1 MEKKVAEI
9 KYDICQTHQEPSI
22 IITHVNDVDSNII
35 ELTLTKNKE
44 IFELSDSCSASV
56 SFVEQNT
63 RKLIKDN
70 MPCEIT
76 ENGIII
82 IPIDNLHFRQQMD
95 IDIEVTITDNSGN
108 QVLTLP
114 FPIRVRVN
122 PSILD
127 DAEVTDDSK
136 GTVPELLEEAKSMV
150 ENFDYDFTEEDFE
163 SISEALNI
171 SGKADKS
178 TTLGGYGI
186 ADSYTKS
193 EVNSLVESGIVPD
206 SAVVTAAVNNYLDN
220 HPVDYSDEV
229 SRTVDNILEDL
240 YSVENVSYESNNSI
254 LTLSNGYYNLNGEIV
269 DHSAYKHTE
278 KIKVIAGTTL
288 QYSNLRAA
296 NNTLPCIACFAN
308 GVFSSAL
315 SYVPGN
321 TDYASGTFQIP
332 EGITAISLITREAAN
347 YPVSITIAEHKS
359 RLTPLSE
366 EVDSLE
372 VISDSLIAQKTIQ
385 LTSTDLSWESAYINK
400 NGGITEHSK
409 YHVSELISVIEG
421 TTLNFQNLRAPA
433 SGYPYLACYTSN
445 DRTGYVSSKSL
456 IATDSGFETGSLTVP
471 QGIKYIS
478 VSIYDL
484 ISSSNPFLMEKDVSV
499 NRVDELDD
507 TISKFGANHWSGKRW
522 YAFGTSITDTN
533 NSLGEN
539 GTPTGKYAPYLQQM
553 SGMLLSNYGIAGGTI
568 GSGGVHG
575 GTSNIL
581 NKIKATDLSAADL
594 ITIEGFVNDFA
605 CSVPLGDIGDTENTS
620 LYGALTQ
627 AVRHCLENSGATVVL
642 ITESIGRLYNEA
654 DYRTTRKNVI
664 NLTQNDYNEAIRNIG
679 KFLGVPVIDAG
690 GLAHINENRPKYL
703 FDHIHHSEL
712 GGKQYANAIWSCLKN
727 IPCSE

>member
-1 MEKKVAEI
+1 M
-9 KYDICQTHQEPSI
+9 
-22 IITHVNDVDSNII
+22 
-35 ELTLTKNKE
+35 
-44 IFELSDSCSASV
+44 
-56 SFVEQNT
+56 
-63 RKLIKDN
+63 
-70 MPCEIT
+70 
-76 ENGIII
+76 
-82 IPIDNLHFRQQMD
+82 
-95 IDIEVTITDNSGN
+95 
-108 QVLTLP
+108 
-114 FPIRVRVN
+114 
-122 PSILD
+122 
-127 DAEVTDDSK
+127 
-136 GTVPELLEEAKSMV
+136 
-150 ENFDYDFTEEDFE
+150 
-163 SISEALNI
+163 
-171 SGKADKS
+171 
-178 TTLGGYGI
+178 
-186 ADSYTKS
+186 
-193 EVNSLVESGIVPD
+193 
-206 SAVVTAAVNNYLDN
+206 
-220 HPVDYSDEV
+220 
-229 SRTVDNILEDL
+229 
-240 YSVENVSYESNNSI
+240 YSVENVSYESNDSI

-372 VISDSLIAQKTIQ
+372 VISESLIAQKTIQ

-400 NGGITEHSK
+400 NGDITEHSK
-409 YHVSELISVIEG
+409 YHVSELIRVIEG
-421 TTLNFQNLRAPA
+421 TTLNFRNLRAPA

-499 NRVDELDD
+499 NRVDELEDS
-507 TISKFGANHWSGKRW
+507 ISKSGANHWSGKRW

-642 ITESIGRLYNEA
+642 ITESTGRLYNEA
-654 DYRTTRKNVI
+654 DYRTTRKNVL

-712 GGKQYANAIWSCLKN
+712 GGKQYANVIWSCLKN